1 MPDKKDL
8 ELLIL
13 GHTPILQ
20 IESHE
25 EKRALDLLV
34 RIAVSNRLPVYQW
47 SVTEGL
53 KRLDIDLGTQ
63 RHNAEPADVLGHIK
77 SSSVEGIFVLL
88 DFDPYLSEPTNT
100 RFIKEIAMKFD
111 GSRNKLV
118 FISHKIEMPMSL
130 NHSVVRFDLSL
141 PDEEAL
147 IKIIQEEARKW
158 QRESGQKVSLD
169 KKSVLRIVS
178 NLKGLTFKDARRLI
192 RNAIVNDDAITE
204 SDVDEIMQAKYRLLN
219 RDDVISFE
227 YDTARFGDVGG
238 MKMLKQWL
246 HQREQVFHGQGRPDE
261 FDSPKGLLL
270 LGVQGCGKSL
280 AAKAVA
286 GIWKVPLLR
295 FDFAALYDKYIGESE
310 KNLRASLKTAELMA
324 PCVLWIDEIE
334 KGISGG
340 NDDGTSRRI
349 LGALLTWL
357 AENKTR
363 VFVVATANNI
373 DALPPELI
381 RKGRLDEIFFV
392 DLPKEEIRK
401 QIFYIHLEKR
411 KVAIDGINMDE
422 VARAC
427 DGFSGA
433 EIEQVVVSALYAVRA
448 GDGEMNT
455 RYLLNEIAATRPLS
469 VVMDEK
475 ITQLRQWAAH
485 RTVPVD

>member
-34 RIAVSNRLPVYQW
+34 RIAVANRLPVYQW

-77 SSSVEGIFVLL
+77 SSSVERIFVLL

-118 FISHKIEMPMSL
+118 FISHKIEMPMNL

-141 PDEEAL
+141 PNEEAL
-147 IKIIQEEARKW
+147 IKIIREEARKW
-158 QRESGQKVSLD
+158 QHESGQKVSLD
-169 KKSVLRIVS
+169 KQSVLRIVS

-192 RNAIVNDDAITE
+192 RNAIVNDGAITE
-204 SDVDEIMQAKYRLLN
+204 SDADEIMQAKYRLLN

-227 YDTARFGDVGG
+227 YDTACFGDVGG
-238 MKMLKQWL
+238 MSRLKQWL
-246 HQREQVFHGQGRPDE
+246 HQREKVFHAQERLDE
-261 FDSPKGLLL
+261 VDGPRGLLL

-310 KNLRASLKTAELMA
+310 KNLRASLNTAGLMA

-357 AENKTR
+357 AENKAR

-392 DLPKEEIRK
+392 DPPKEDIRK

-411 KVAIDGINMDE
+411 KVAIDEINMDE
-422 VARAC
+422 VARAS

-433 EIEQVVVSALYAVRA
+433 EIEQVIVSALYAVRA
-448 GDGEMNT
+448 GDAEMNT
-455 RYLLNEIAATRPLS
+455 RYLLDEIAATRPLS